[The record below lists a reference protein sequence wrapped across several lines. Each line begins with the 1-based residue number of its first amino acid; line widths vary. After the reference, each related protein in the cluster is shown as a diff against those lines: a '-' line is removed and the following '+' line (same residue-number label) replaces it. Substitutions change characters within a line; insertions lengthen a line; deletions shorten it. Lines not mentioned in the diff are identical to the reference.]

1 MGDGEVGFKKLS
13 QGLQTFIAI
22 LAIIGAIVPCVLGFV
37 NLDRRVDDVELSQ
50 VRHEDSDSK
59 KWTEVW
65 EDVDDHGE
73 NITDL
78 RLSQIQ
84 LETQFLE
91 IIRRLDELKA
101 EIERWEPS
109 PRG

>member
-1 MGDGEVGFKKLS
+1 MGDGEIGFKKLS
-13 QGLQTFIAI
+13 MGLQTFIAI

-37 NLDRRVDDVELSQ
+37 NLDKRVDDVELTQ
-50 VRHEDSDSK
+50 IRHEDSEGK
-59 KWTEVW
+59 KWEEVW
-65 EDVDDHGE
+65 EDVDSHSGS
-73 NITDL
+73 ITDL